1 MGDPVLDF
9 SVMGPASSDDVR
21 ETELIG
27 GIERRELVL
36 VAYNPSWPDCFEAER
51 QRITEVLGP
60 RAVQIEHIGST
71 AVPGLAAKPIIDVL
85 VTVASVSDETG
96 YLACLT
102 SAGYQLRT
110 REPGHRLFRTPDLGV
125 HVHVLQH
132 DDEAVAA
139 YLDLRD
145 RLRGSESA
153 RQRYT
158 AVKQAVI
165 ATGVTDMNV
174 YSDAKSEVIAA
185 IRAGSAQPSDPRLR
199 GSQPRVR

>member
-1 MGDPVLDF
+1 MV
-9 SVMGPASSDDVR
+9 SVSSDDVR
-21 ETELIG
+21 TTELIG

-36 VAYNPSWPDCFEAER
+36 VPYDASWVGCFEAER
-51 QRITEVLGP
+51 RRVAEALGP

-85 VTVASVSDETG
+85 VTVESVADEAE
-96 YLACLT
+96 YLPHLV

-132 DDEAVAA
+132 DNEAAAA

-145 RLRGSESA
+145 RLRGSEIA

-158 AVKQAVI
+158 AVKHAVI

-185 IRAGSAQPSDPRLR
+185 IRAESL
-199 GSQPRVR
+199 